1 MKQVF
6 ENADKKMNKTINA
19 LTPSE
24 FAGFRAGGPNRG
36 GVEKIRGYFGAPPLK
51 NPCRFFLQ
59 APPPHPLYSM
69 GWWGGWKGNTIPL
82 IWGVTHR
89 QTGRVRLIFPPLTE
103 DRRRDIVKDIKKME
117 EEAKVAIRSIRRD
130 SMDKLKALKKN
141 GEITEDDLKDA
152 EKKMQNQTDK
162 FIKGDRVDFT
172 GKRKRNYG
180 NLR

>member
-1 MKQVF
+1 M
-6 ENADKKMNKTINA
+6 
-19 LTPSE
+19 
-24 FAGFRAGGPNRG
+24 
-36 GVEKIRGYFGAPPLK
+36 
-51 NPCRFFLQ
+51 
-59 APPPHPLYSM
+59 
-69 GWWGGWKGNTIPL
+69 
-82 IWGVTHR
+82 
-89 QTGRVRLIFPPLTE
+89 IFPPLTE

-152 EKKMQNQTDK
+152 EKKIAEPDRQVYQ
-162 FIKGDRVDFT
+162 GDRVDFT